1 MTARLIVLGAGLCG
15 LSASAE
21 LRRRGVPHRLLE
33 RAPEPGGLAST
44 SEEAG
49 YRFDRTGHLLH
60 LRDPGLRAELEAW
73 MGPGALLELERRS
86 VVWSHGAYTRYPFQ
100 ANVHGLPPEVAL
112 DCVAGF
118 VRARE
123 KLVEA
128 GARGDSLPEPRD
140 FEAYVLRHF
149 GEGIARHFMVP
160 YNQKLWGVHP
170 REISAAWC
178 ERFVPRPSLDE
189 VLRGAFGLPGPELG
203 YNARFLYPRFG
214 IGELVRA
221 FAARAGS
228 VETGHALEA
237 LHLGQGW
244 ALVAGER
251 LPFDAIVSSL
261 PLDVLAKAVLDPT
274 PAFAEARDRLRK
286 TSLYYLDLALNTP
299 AEQPWHWCY
308 VPDPSLPFY
317 RVGCYS
323 NFSGAMAPVGKAS
336 LYVELA
342 SREEPELGALLP
354 VVAEELVRMRL
365 LRAPEAI
372 RFARLRRLEHAYV
385 IFDEHHESAVA
396 TLRGELERAGILST
410 GRYGRWTYASMEDA
424 IVDGREAAGW
434 AERRLDER
442 ERGEVRA

>member
-1 MTARLIVLGAGLCG
+1 MAARVVVLGAGLCG

-21 LRRRGVPHRLLE
+21 LRRRGLPHRLVE
-33 RAPEPGGLAST
+33 RAAEPGGLAST
-44 SEEAG
+44 AEEAG

-60 LRDPGLRAELEAW
+60 LRDPALRAELEGW
-73 MGPGALLELERRS
+73 MGPGALLELERKS
-86 VVWSHGAYTRYPFQ
+86 VVWSHGVYTRYPFQ
-100 ANVHGLPPEVAL
+100 ANVHGLPAEIAH

-123 KLVEA
+123 RLVEA
-128 GARGDSLPEPRD
+128 RARGEELPEPVN
-140 FEAYVLRHF
+140 FEDYVLRHF

-214 IGELVRA
+214 IAELARA
-221 FAARAGS
+221 FAERAGS
-228 VETGHALEA
+228 VEAGRSFEA
-237 LHLGQGW
+237 LHLAERW

-251 LPFDAIVSSL
+251 LPFDALVSSI
-261 PLDVLAKAVLDPT
+261 PLDVLADAVLDPT
-274 PAFAEARDRLRK
+274 PAFAESRTQLRK

-308 VPDPSLPFY
+308 VPDPDLPFY
-317 RVGCYS
+317 RIGCYS
-323 NFSGAMAPVGKAS
+323 NFSAAMAPVGKAS

-342 SREEPELGALLP
+342 SREAPDLAALLP

-372 RFARLRRLEHAYV
+372 RFARLRKLEHAYV
-385 IFDEHHESAVA
+385 IFDARHAEAVA
-396 TLRGELERAGILST
+396 TLRAELERAGVLST

-424 IVDGREAAGW
+424 IVDGREAARW
-434 AERRLDER
+434 AEDRLAER
-442 ERGEVRA
+442 ERAELGS